1 MADRMASAG
10 HLAELLG
17 PWRQSRHP
25 SPSYRALADRIRVLV
40 LDGRLPP
47 GTRLPSERELALAL
61 GTSRTTVTSAYGV
74 LREINFLTSR
84 RGAPSRTAVP
94 PSAGAPSTGVITPSA
109 ENESHLLDL
118 GAAALTA
125 PPGMAEAVAAAGEAL
140 PAYLGGHG
148 YTARGVPALRDLIAR
163 RYTER
168 GMPTS
173 PDQILVTSGALQAFA
188 LVLRTFVSPGDRVL
202 VEHPTYPNAL
212 EAIRQAGARTV
223 PVPLARD
230 GWDLVLLEAA
240 LRQSAPRLAYL
251 IPDFHNPTGLLMD
264 ERARGRTARAVNR
277 ARTLTVVDETLLDL
291 DLDLEPGSGAG
302 PGLEPGS
309 GANRSS
315 GALPSPLGVETPQE
329 AVLHIGST
337 SKSFWGGLG
346 IGWLRA
352 PLPLTAR
359 LLSVRAATDL
369 GTSVLSQLTAAELLA
384 KQDSSR
390 ADRRPVLR
398 SRRAALVDALRTHLP
413 EWRFAVPRGGLS
425 LWCELTAPA
434 SSDLA
439 VLAAQFGV
447 RLASGPKFGVD
458 GAFERHVRL
467 PFTLPE
473 ADLRTAVT
481 RIADAYATLTA
492 DGLRGLSPRSSAS
505 RRTVLAADDS
515 TPVVT

>member
-10 HLAELLG
+10 HLAGLLG
-17 PWRQSRHP
+17 PWRQARHP

-74 LREINFLTSR
+74 LREISFLTSR

-94 PSAGAPSTGVITPSA
+94 PSAGARSTGVITPSA

-125 PPGMAEAVAAAGEAL
+125 PPGMAEAVAAASEAL

-148 YTARGVPALRDLIAR
+148 YTARGVPALRDLVAR
-163 RYTER
+163 RHTER
-168 GMPTS
+168 GLPTS

-212 EAIRQAGARTV
+212 EAIRQTGARTV

-230 GWDLVLLEAA
+230 GWDLVMLEAA
-240 LRQSAPRLAYL
+240 MRQSAPRLAYL

-264 ERARGRTARAVNR
+264 ERERGRTARAVSR

-291 DLDLEPGSGAG
+291 DLD
-302 PGLEPGS
+302 PGLEPG
-309 GANRSS
+309 GAPDGSS
-315 GALPSPLGVETPQE
+315 GALPSPLGVGTPQE

-352 PLPLTAR
+352 PLPLVAR

-369 GTSVLSQLTAAELLA
+369 GTSVLSQLTAAELLV
-384 KQDSSR
+384 KQDSILTE
-390 ADRRPVLR
+390 RRTVLR

-413 EWRFAVPRGGLS
+413 QWRFAVPRGGLS
-425 LWCELTAPA
+425 LWCELDAPV

-439 VLAAQFGV
+439 VLAAQLGV

-458 GAFERHVRL
+458 GAFERYVRL

-481 RIADAYATLTA
+481 RIADAYATLTR
-492 DGLRGLSPRSSAS
+492 DGPHGLSPRSSAS
-505 RRTVLAADDS
+505 RRIGPAADDS

>member
-10 HLAELLG
+10 HLAGLLG
-17 PWRQSRHP
+17 PWRQARHP

-61 GTSRTTVTSAYGV
+61 GTSRTTVSSAYGV
-74 LREINFLTSR
+74 LREISFLTSR

-94 PSAGAPSTGVITPSA
+94 PSAGARSTGVIIPSA
-109 ENESHLLDL
+109 DNESHLLDL

-125 PPGMAEAVAAAGEAL
+125 PPGMAEAVAAASEAL

-148 YTARGVPALRDLIAR
+148 YTARGVPALRDLVAR

-168 GMPTS
+168 GLPTA

-212 EAIRQAGARTV
+212 EAIRQTGARTV

-230 GWDLVLLEAA
+230 GWDLVMLEAA

-264 ERARGRTARAVNR
+264 ERARGRTARAVSR

-291 DLDLEPGSGAG
+291 DLDLDL
-302 PGLEPGS
+302 GLEPGG
-309 GANRSS
+309 GAADGSS
-315 GALPSPLGVETPQE
+315 GALPSPLSGGSPQE

-352 PLPLTAR
+352 PLPLAAR

-369 GTSVLSQLTAAELLA
+369 GTSVLSQLTAAELLV
-384 KQDSSR
+384 KQDSIL
-390 ADRRPVLR
+390 AERRTVLR

-413 EWRFAVPRGGLS
+413 QWRFAVPRGGLS
-425 LWCELTAPA
+425 LWCELEAPV

-439 VLAAQFGV
+439 VLAAQHGV
-447 RLASGPKFGVD
+447 RLVSGPKFGVD
-458 GAFERHVRL
+458 GAFERYVRL
-467 PFTLPE
+467 PFALPE
-473 ADLRTAVT
+473 ADLGTAVT
-481 RIADAYATLTA
+481 RIADAYATLTR
-492 DGLRGLSPRSSAS
+492 DGPRGLSPGSSAS
-505 RRTVLAADDS
+505 RRIGPVADDS